1 MSKISQYNTEI
12 EEDEL
17 AAECELPI
25 DYNEWMKEVDKDKD
39 YIAKWEKKLDD
50 ELGKDRLF

>member
-1 MSKISQYNTEI
+1 MSKISQYNIEI

-17 AAECELPI
+17 APEVELPI
-25 DYNEWMKEVDKDKD
+25 DFNYWMKEVDKDKD

-50 ELGKDRLF
+50 ELGENRLF